1 MPVKYD
7 LTVQP
12 RADADIPDGD
22 GYYTAQSIRDRADD
36 SIPSL
41 SVSMLYDGA
50 FRGGDEPHTKRVFAD
65 DEYRLRVA
73 ATRAADEETLDAAL
87 APVLNGEALSIDGTA
102 VTVTGSE
109 VERTTLA
116 DIRDETQGTHP
127 ESIAITFETPTC
139 IVRGDAG
146 VTEMF
151 PHRRAVFG
159 DLRDQ
164 WNAAATAHDREN
176 LSIDTTLRTVVNR
189 VFEKPEANSY
199 RTFSTLTNKVQ
210 GADGELQ
217 PFFRQGFIG
226 DCTYGFREGDAD
238 LQDDLA
244 ALVRFA
250 EFAGVGADTAHGCGC
265 VTTDILDTTRK
276 P

>member
-12 RADADIPDGD
+12 RTDADIPDGD
-22 GYYTAQSIRDRADD
+22 GYYTAQSLRDRADD
-36 SIPSL
+36 AIPSL

-65 DEYRLRVA
+65 DEYRLRVTA
-73 ATRAADEETLDAAL
+73 ARAADEGTLDAAL
-87 APVLNGEALSIDGTA
+87 APVLDGEPLSIDGTA
-102 VTVTGSE
+102 ITITDSE

-116 DIRDETQGTHP
+116 DIRSDAQGTHP
-127 ESIAITFETPTC
+127 ESVALTFETPTC

-164 WNAAATAHDREN
+164 WNATAAASDRED
-176 LSIDTTLRTVVNR
+176 LTLDTELQTVVNR
-189 VFEKPEANSY
+189 VFEKPNANSY

-210 GADGELQ
+210 GAGGELQ

-244 ALVRFA
+244 TLAHFA

-265 VTTDILDTTRK
+265 VTTDLLNTTRK